1 LKGHF
6 SILSNF
12 GLTAQGLSERL
23 APPLGFPEATYN
35 PKRKVTMPGIVKERL
50 FTPGPTPLLMEAQAR
65 TLAAANVHHRTEAF
79 RKILSETLALLKYYY
94 DTQNDVLIFAS
105 SGTGAM
111 EGSIANLLSPGDRI
125 LVGTAGKFG
134 ERWLGLAQAYGIE
147 AVKVES
153 PYGQPVD
160 ISTMQQKLASDGP
173 FRAVF
178 IQATETSTAVMNDV
192 QALGE
197 AVKNYPE
204 TVLVVDAITGLGTS
218 DLRIQDWGLDI
229 VIGGSQKAVMIPPG
243 LAFAS
248 VSEKA
253 WSFIAKS
260 RLPRYYFDFAK
271 ERKNQAK
278 GETAYTPA
286 TTLIIG
292 LHAALEY
299 IKRIG
304 RENLIANAALLAEG
318 SRAAAQALGL
328 KLFAE
333 SCPANAA
340 TAICAPS
347 GMDSGAVVKE
357 LRTRFGA
364 IIANGQGSMKG
375 QIFRLAHLGYFDMAD
390 LFAVFAALEIV
401 LLKLGQKVEL
411 GSGVRAVQETYLRH
425 AG

>member
-1 LKGHF
+1 
-6 SILSNF
+6 
-12 GLTAQGLSERL
+12 
-23 APPLGFPEATYN
+23 
-35 PKRKVTMPGIVKERL
+35 MPGIIKERL

-65 TLAAANVHHRTEAF
+65 ALAMGNIHHRTEAF
-79 RKILSETLALLKYYY
+79 RKIMTETLALLKYYY
-94 DTQNDVLIFAS
+94 DTQNEVLIFAS

-111 EGSIANLLSPGDRI
+111 EGSVSNLLSPGERM

-134 ERWLGLAQAYGIE
+134 ERWLGLAQAYGVE

-153 PYGQPVD
+153 PYGQPVN
-160 ISTMQQKLASDGP
+160 IEAMKQKLANEGP
-173 FRAVF
+173 FRAVY

-192 QALGE
+192 RALGE

-204 TVLVVDAITGLGTS
+204 TALVVDAITGLGTS
-218 DLRIQDWGLDI
+218 DLRIQEWGLDI

-243 LAFAS
+243 LAFVS

-253 WSFIAKS
+253 WGLIAKS
-260 RLPRYYFDFAK
+260 KLPRFYFDFAK

-286 TTLIIG
+286 TTLVIG

-299 IKRIG
+299 IKKLG
-304 RENLIANAALLAEG
+304 RGNLIANAALLAEA

-333 SCPANAA
+333 SSPANAA
-340 TAICAPS
+340 TAICAPA
-347 GMDSGAVVKE
+347 GMDSGAIVKE

-375 QIFRLAHLGYFDMAD
+375 QIFRLAHLGYYDIAD
-390 LFAVFAALEIV
+390 LFAVFAALEIALV
-401 LLKLGQKVEL
+401 NLGQDVVL
-411 GSGVRAVQETYLRH
+411 GSGVRAVQEVYLRH